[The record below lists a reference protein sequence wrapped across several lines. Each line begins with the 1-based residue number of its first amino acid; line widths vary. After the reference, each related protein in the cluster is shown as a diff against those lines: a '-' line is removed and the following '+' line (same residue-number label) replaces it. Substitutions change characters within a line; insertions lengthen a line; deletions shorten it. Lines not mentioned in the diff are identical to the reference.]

1 MAGTSEERPR
11 RLPRWE
17 STMNSSS
24 EDRHKYEGD
33 VGKLLELV
41 EEHVQV
47 HQDVIEIDERTWAI
61 HGFIAYDGEVIAAT
75 FASAN
80 EAWAGLSRLEEIERD
95 VPT

>member
-1 MAGTSEERPR
+1 
-11 RLPRWE
+11 
-17 STMNSSS
+17 MNSSS
-24 EDRHKYEGD
+24 EDRDKHD
-33 VGKLLELV
+33 DDAGKLLELV

-75 FASAN
+75 FSSEN

-95 VPT
+95 FPR